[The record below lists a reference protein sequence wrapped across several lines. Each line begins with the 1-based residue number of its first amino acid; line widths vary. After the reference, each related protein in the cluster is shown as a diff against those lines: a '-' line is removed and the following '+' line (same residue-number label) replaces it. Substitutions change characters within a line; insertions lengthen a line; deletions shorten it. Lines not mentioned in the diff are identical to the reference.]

1 MTHQSPSFLWYDFET
16 FGVAPR
22 RDRPAQFAAIR
33 TDLELNPIGEP
44 MNWLCQPG
52 PELVP
57 SPDACMITGLTPQ
70 HCASEGMPEPEF
82 ARRILGAMSQ
92 PQTCSAG
99 YNSIRFDDEV
109 SRFLFY
115 RNLLPVYD
123 REWRD
128 GNSRWDLLDV
138 VRLTYALRPEGIN
151 WPVRDEGQPSFRL
164 EHLSAANGLDH
175 GQAHDALSD
184 VQATIGLAKLIRS
197 RQPKLFDWALR
208 CRDKAFVKSQIPVL
222 QHKPFVHV
230 SGMLPARHGCLTLLM
245 PLGFHPTNRNEI
257 ICFDLQHDPALLND
271 LTAEEIRRRLFTPTD
286 ELGAGERLPVKSV
299 HANKAPMVAPLSLFT
314 EDAAARL
321 GLDRAAMLR
330 NAQTV
335 PNLQTVW
342 PHLQEALQR
351 EEQTLDAEQ
360 ALYQGFIADRDRDHL
375 QQLHGTPS
383 ADWGQLAEP
392 SEPRLRTLWRR
403 FIIRHGNSPVPES
416 WQQEWQQYLL
426 AALSRNDVGC
436 ALSLAEARERTQVL
450 QAEHPDHPVLKA
462 VEDFLTRQAAQ
473 LATLKSR

>member
-1 MTHQSPSFLWYDFET
+1 MTHHTPSFLWYDFET

-70 HCASEGMPEPEF
+70 HCAREGMPEPEF

-109 SRFLFY
+109 CRFLFY

-138 VRLTYALRPEGIN
+138 ARMTYALRPEGIN
-151 WPVRDEGQPSFRL
+151 WPERDEGQPSFRL
-164 EHLSAANGLDH
+164 EHLTAANNLDH

-184 VQATIGLAKLIRS
+184 VEATIALAKLIRTK
-197 RQPKLFDWALR
+197 QPKLFDWALR

-230 SGMLPARHGCLTLLM
+230 SGMLPASHGCLTLLM

-257 ICFDLQHDPALLND
+257 ICFDLQQNPAMLND
-271 LTAEEIRRRLFTPTD
+271 LSAEDIRRRLFTPSD
-286 ELGAGERLPVKSV
+286 QLADGERLPVKSV

-321 GLDRAAMLR
+321 GLDRDAMLR

-335 PNLQTVW
+335 PDLQTIW
-342 PHLQEALQR
+342 PRLQEALQR
-351 EEQTLDAEQ
+351 EELDLDAEQ
-360 ALYQGFIADRDRDHL
+360 ALYQGFIKDRDRDHL
-375 QQLHGTPS
+375 QQLHGTPP
-383 ADWGQLAEP
+383 AEWALLAEP
-392 SEPRLRTLWRR
+392 TEARLRTLWRR
-403 FIIRHGNSPVPES
+403 FIIRHGNGSVPES
-416 WQQEWQQYLL
+416 WRQEWHQYLL

-436 ALSLAEARERTQVL
+436 ALSLPEAQERMRAL
-450 QAEHPDHPVLKA
+450 QADHPDHPILNA
-462 VEDFLTRQAAQ
+462 VEDFLVRQAEQ
-473 LATLKSR
+473 LAALKTK